1 MNRLYKHPWLIIIL
15 TLAVTAVLSF
25 QLKDIKMDN
34 STRLYFPQK
43 HSSYQR
49 LIESEDKFGGTVV
62 IGVSLETDK
71 GTIITPENLRII
83 DHISTDVEN
92 LPYVDRID
100 SLTKIDFIEDVDGA
114 LTAGNIIDVDRDE
127 NGYLPLL
134 TQEQVNQLKQN
145 LTDWDE
151 MYTRSIIS
159 DDNRAAQMQITLIA
173 NNHPGEIAH
182 LSGLTADQQDL
193 LVNAGYKT
201 VSDYQKAKAKGTFK
215 IEGLSDDELSSLE
228 NSLDEAAKSVISE
241 SDLEAQTLASVKE
254 IAEKYTK
261 GTNLKVIYF
270 GDPVVSDNF
279 LDYMTSDLAG
289 LIPLVSIVVLL
300 TLFASLKTL
309 DGTLLPLVTVLLATA
324 CTCGLMA
331 VFGFTFTIVSSVI
344 PVALIA
350 CGSAYGIHVMTHY
363 YIALDDAEA
372 KNVVLTKETHKE
384 IIIKAVDSCKTAVFL
399 AAITT
404 VIGFISLISSPMGP
418 LHSFSIFTAIGI
430 ALSWLFAELFIPSVL
445 MIKPISKVGR
455 KSKLIAKLAKRAKK
469 HIINRG
475 NARKDTLYNIFLF
488 FCGSKPRMA
497 IFIVVIAVVS
507 IFGVFKINIDSS
519 MINYFPKTSKLRQDV
534 DYVDE
539 RFAGTNLIFMMVDG
553 PKVTDSDGNILDE
566 NGVPVMNKDGK
577 YLDTNGNIIKKSDG
591 REAAFVEGSMKNPDI
606 LEAVDGLQ
614 ENITSKFDYI
624 GKVIS
629 FPTLIKRMNQVLHAP
644 SAESVAA
651 VSSSSSSDF
660 GSDDFGSGDFDF
672 DSSSD
677 FDFGNTDSDFDF
689 GSDDFGDISDSS
701 DSSSSETYEMLPDYV
716 DPNVAYVEKLNSTIT
731 VEEGFKMLT
740 SAYAEAGGKNAT
752 LDEVVKVLE
761 KKLNYKGTD
770 FYEIPYDEAKYG
782 YAQHEALK
790 DVVGNFLIMLSDK
803 DTLGRWAYDPQ
814 NENVLNPSRL
824 RVQLVSRS
832 NSTGD
837 IEKVIDE
844 CNSYAANHFPEGYT
858 ISFTGKGELEAV
870 MTDMVFSSQIQSLII
885 SLLSVIIVIS
895 LSFKSVWAGLLGA
908 IPLALTILLNYWT
921 MGTFGINLDL
931 VTSIIASVAVGIGID
946 YTIHFLETYR
956 SERAKTTDV
965 HAAARR
971 TFKSSGTG
979 ILTNA
984 LAVGLGFLVLCLSK
998 FLVLRYIGILVA
1010 IVMFTSSMLA
1020 MTILPGFLTNFDPK
1034 FSRPKV
1040 EPTEDLGADE
1050 DLYEKNT
1057 EQQTSSDSNSS
1068 QGKE

>member
-1 MNRLYKHPWLIIIL
+1 MNRLYKHPWLIIVL

-43 HSSYQR
+43 HASYQR

-71 GTIITPENLRII
+71 GTIITPENLQII

-127 NGYLPLL
+127 DGYLPLL
-134 TQEQVNQLKQN
+134 TMEQVNQLKQN

-182 LSGLTADQQDL
+182 ISSLTADQQDT

-201 VSDYQKAKAKGTFK
+201 IDDYQKAKSKGTFK
-215 IEGLSDDELSSLE
+215 IEGLSDEELSSLGAA
-228 NSLDEAAKSVISE
+228 LDEAAKTVISE
-241 SDLEAQTLASVKE
+241 SDLEAETLKDVKE
-254 IAEKYTK
+254 IAYKYTE
-261 GTNLKVIYF
+261 GTNLKVIFF

-309 DGTLLPLVTVLLATA
+309 DGTLLPLITVLLATA

-384 IIIKAVDSCKTAVFL
+384 IILKGVNECKTAVFL

-445 MIKPISKVGR
+445 MIKPVNKIGR

-469 HIINRG
+469 HSINRG
-475 NARKDTLYNIFLF
+475 NARKDTLYSIFLF

-497 IFIVVIAVVS
+497 IFIIVISVVS
-507 IFGVFKINIDSS
+507 IFGVLKINIDSS
-519 MINYFPKTSKLRQDV
+519 MINYFPSTSKLRQDV

-553 PKVTDSDGNILDE
+553 PKVTDENGNILDE

-577 YLDTNGNIIKKSDG
+577 YLDVNGNIIKKSDG
-591 REAAFVEGSMKNPDI
+591 REAAFVEGSMKDPDI
-606 LEAVDGLQ
+606 LEALDGLQ

-644 SAESVAA
+644 SAEAVAA
-651 VSSSSSSDF
+651 ASASSAGY
-660 GSDDFGSGDFDF
+660 GSDDFGSNDF
-672 DSSSD
+672 
-677 FDFGNTDSDFDF
+677 DFDF
-689 GSDDFGDISDSS
+689 GSDDFGSTDSDFDFGGDDFGSDAFADSS
-701 DSSSSETYEMLPDYV
+701 SSDSSETYEMLPDYV
-716 DPNVAYVEKLNSTIT
+716 DPNIAYVEKLNSTIT
-731 VEEGFKMLT
+731 VEEGFKLLT

-790 DVVGNFLIMLSDK
+790 DVVGNFLVMLSDK

-885 SLLSVIIVIS
+885 SLLSVIVVIS

-956 SERAKTTDV
+956 NERAKTTDV

-971 TFKSSGTG
+971 TFKSSGSG

-1040 EPTEDLGADE
+1040 EPAEDLGAEE
-1050 DLYEKNT
+1050 DLYEQNQNPPADKDSK
-1057 EQQTSSDSNSS
+1057 SS
-1068 QGKE
+1068 E

>member
-15 TLAVTAVLSF
+15 TLLVTALLGS

-34 STRLYFPQK
+34 STRQYFPQK
-43 HSSYQR
+43 HESYKR

-71 GTIITPENLRII
+71 GTILTPEYLQII

-114 LTAGNIIDVDRDE
+114 LTAGNIIDVDRNED
-127 NGYLPLL
+127 GYLPLL
-134 TQEQVNQLKQN
+134 TDEQVNQLKHN

-159 DDNRAAQMQITLIA
+159 DDNKAAQMQITLIP
-173 NNHPGEIAH
+173 NNHPGEIAYLGTLPIDEVEA
-182 LSGLTADQQDL
+182 LS
-193 LVNAGYKT
+193 NAGIKT
-201 VSDYQKAKAKGTFK
+201 FADFQKAEKKGTLSS
-215 IEGLSDDELSSLE
+215 IEGLTEEQIASLSE
-228 NSLDEAAKSVISE
+228 VINDAAKNQKSE
-241 SDLEAQTLASVKE
+241 SQIEEESLAQVKE

-261 GTNLKVIYF
+261 DTNLKVIFF

-279 LDYMTSDLAG
+279 KEFMVSDLAR

-309 DGTLLPLVTVLLATA
+309 DGTLLPLIAVLLATA

-331 VFGFTFTIVSSVI
+331 ILGFTFTIVSAVI

-363 YIALDDAEA
+363 YIALDEA
-372 KNVVLTKETHKE
+372 KAKGIVMTKETHKDV
-384 IIIKAVDSCKTAVFL
+384 IMKGLNDCRKAVFL
-399 AAITT
+399 AALTT

-418 LHSFSIFTAIGI
+418 LHSFSIFTAVGI
-430 ALSWLFAELFIPSVL
+430 ALSWLFAETFIPAVL
-445 MIKPISKVGR
+445 LVKPVSQIGK
-455 KSKLIAKLAKRAKK
+455 KSKFMQKVTNRAKK

-475 NARKDTLYNIFLF
+475 SASHDTLFHIFQF
-488 FCGSKPRMA
+488 FCGTKPRMA
-497 IFIVVIAVVS
+497 IFMLIIIVVS
-507 IFGVFKINIDSS
+507 IFGVRKINIDSS
-519 MINYFPKTSKLRQDV
+519 MINYFPPDCKLRQDV

-539 RFAGTNLIFMMVDG
+539 RFAGTNLIFMLVDG
-553 PKVTDSDGNILDE
+553 PKVTDADGNVLDE
-566 NGVPVMNKDGK
+566 NGIPVMNKDGK
-577 YLDTNGNIIKKSDG
+577 YLDVNGNIIKKSDG
-591 REAAFVEGSMKNPDI
+591 RKAALVEGSMKNPDI
-606 LEAVDGLQ
+606 LEAIDGMQ
-614 ENITSKFDYI
+614 QNITSKFPYI
-624 GKVIS
+624 GKIIS

-644 SAESVAA
+644 SEDSLATVST
-651 VSSSSSSDF
+651 SSSSATNFGADDFADFGSDDFGSSDF
-660 GSDDFGSGDFDF
+660 GSDDFGDFD
-672 DSSSD
+672 
-677 FDFGNTDSDFDF
+677 NDF
-689 GSDDFGDISDSS
+689 GSSTDSS
-701 DSSSSETYEMLPDYV
+701 AEDETYEMLPDYV
-716 DPNVAYVEKLNSTIT
+716 DPNIEYAKKLDSTIT
-731 VEEGFKMLT
+731 VEEGFKLLT
-740 SAYAEAGGKNAT
+740 EAYAEAGGKNAS

-770 FYEIPYDEAKYG
+770 YYEIPYNEAKYG

-790 DVVGNFLIMLSDK
+790 NVVGNFLVMLSDK
-803 DTLGRWAYDPQ
+803 ETLGRWANDPQ
-814 NENVLNPSRL
+814 NENVLNPNRL

-837 IEKVIDE
+837 IEKVIAE

-870 MTDMVFSSQIQSLII
+870 MTDMVFSSQIQSLLI
-885 SLLSVIIVIS
+885 SLLSVIVVIS
-895 LSFKSVWAGLLGA
+895 ISFHSVLAGLLGA

-956 SERAKTTDV
+956 NERAKTTDV

-971 TFKSSGTG
+971 TFASSGVG

-984 LAVGLGFLVLCLSK
+984 LAVGLGFLVLCLSR
-998 FLVLRYIGILVA
+998 FMVLRYIGILVA

-1040 EPTEDLGADE
+1040 EPTEDLGKDE
-1050 DLYEKNT
+1050 DLYEKKDEN
-1057 EQQTSSDSNSS
+1057 
-1068 QGKE
+1068 K

>member
-1 MNRLYKHPWLIIIL
+1 MKRLYKYPWLIIVL

-43 HSSYQR
+43 HESYKR
-49 LIESEDKFGGTVV
+49 LIESEDKFGSTVV

-71 GTIITPENLRII
+71 GSIITPENLQVI

-92 LPYVDRID
+92 LPYVGRID

-134 TQEQVNQLKQN
+134 TQDQVNQLKQN

-159 DDNRAAQMQITLIA
+159 DDNRAAQMQITLVT
-173 NNHPGEIAH
+173 NNHPGELAYMNILPVEQVEA
-182 LSGLTADQQDL
+182 LSK
-193 LVNAGYKT
+193 AGIKT
-201 VSDYQKAKAKGTFK
+201 VADFQKAESKGNLK
-215 IEGLSDDELSSLE
+215 IEGFSGDELASLKAV
-228 NSLDEAAKSVISE
+228 LDEAAKTVKSE
-241 SDLEAQTLASVKE
+241 SDLEAETLAAVKE
-254 IAEKYTK
+254 IAYKYTE
-261 GTNLKVIYF
+261 GTNLKVIFF

-279 LDYMTSDLAG
+279 QEYMTSDLAR
-289 LIPLVSIVVLL
+289 LIPLVSVVVLL

-350 CGSAYGIHVMTHY
+350 CGSAYGIHVLTHY
-363 YIALDDAEA
+363 YIALDEA
-372 KNVVLTKETHKE
+372 KAKGVVMTKETHKE
-384 IIIKAVDSCKTAVFL
+384 VIIKAVESCKTAVFL

-418 LHSFSIFTAIGI
+418 LHSFSIFTAVGI
-430 ALSWLFAELFIPSVL
+430 ALSWIFAELFIPSVL
-445 MIKPISKVGR
+445 MIKPVNQIGK
-455 KSKLIAKLAKRAKK
+455 KSKLMMKITNRAKK

-475 NARKDTLYNIFLF
+475 NVSHDTLYHIFQF
-488 FCGSKPRMA
+488 FCGTKPRMA
-497 IFIVVIAVVS
+497 IFIVALVVLS
-507 IFGVFKINIDSS
+507 AFGVRKINIDSS
-519 MINYFPKTSKLRQDV
+519 MINYFPPDSKLRQDV
-534 DYVDE
+534 DYVDA
-539 RFAGTNLIFMMVDG
+539 RFAGTNLIFMLVDG
-553 PKVTDSDGNILDE
+553 PKVTDENGNILDE
-566 NGVPVMNKDGK
+566 NGVPVMNSDGK
-577 YLDTNGNIIKKSDG
+577 YLDVNGNIIKKPDG
-591 REAAFVEGSMKNPDI
+591 RQPALVEGSMKNPDI

-614 ENITSKFDYI
+614 QNITAKFPYI
-624 GKVIS
+624 GKIIS

-644 SAESVAA
+644 SAESVAL
-651 VSSSSSSDF
+651 SSSSASSSSDF
-660 GSDDFGSGDFDF
+660 GADDFTSG
-672 DSSSD
+672 
-677 FDFGNTDSDFDF
+677 GFDF
-689 GSDDFGDISDSS
+689 GSDDFGDFGSDDFGDFSG
-701 DSSSSETYEMLPDYV
+701 SSSSADGTYEMLPDYV
-716 DPNVAYVEKLNSTIT
+716 DPNVAYVDKLSSTIT
-731 VEEGFKMLT
+731 VEEGFKLLT
-740 SAYAEAGGKNAT
+740 SAYAEAGGKNAS

-790 DVVGNFLIMLSDK
+790 DVVGNFLVMLSDK
-803 DTLGRWAYDPQ
+803 DTLGRFAYDPQ

-837 IEKVIDE
+837 IEKVIKE
-844 CNSYAANHFPEGYT
+844 CNSYASKHFPEGYT

-885 SLLSVIIVIS
+885 SLLSVFIVIAI
-895 LSFKSVWAGLLGA
+895 SFRSVWAGLLGA
-908 IPLALTILLNYWT
+908 VPLSLTILLNYWT

-956 SERAKTTDV
+956 AERAKTTDV

-998 FLVLRYIGILVA
+998 FLVLRYIGILIA
-1010 IVMFTSSMLA
+1010 LVMFTSSMLA

-1040 EPTEDLGADE
+1040 EPAEDFGADE
-1050 DLYEKNT
+1050 DLYESEEK
-1057 EQQTSSDSNSS
+1057 QSKNSS
-1068 QGKE
+1068 EEKK

>member
-15 TLAVTAVLSF
+15 TLVVTAVLTF

-43 HSSYQR
+43 HDSYTR
-49 LIESEDKFGGTVV
+49 LIESEDRFGSTVV
-62 IGVSLETDK
+62 IGISLETDK
-71 GTIITPENLRII
+71 GTIITPENLQVI
-83 DHISTDVEN
+83 DHISTDIEN
-92 LPYVDRID
+92 LPFVDRID
-100 SLTKIDFIEDVDGA
+100 SPAKIDFIEDVDGT
-114 LTAGNIIDVDRDE
+114 LTAGNIIDVERDE
-127 NGYLPLL
+127 DGYLPLL

-159 DDNRAAQMQITLIA
+159 DDNRAAQMQITLIN
-173 NNHPGEIAH
+173 NNHPGELAYMNI
-182 LSGLTADQQDL
+182 LSGEQVEL
-193 LVNAGYKT
+193 LANAGIKT
-201 VSDYQKAKAKGTFK
+201 VADFQKAESKGK
-215 IEGLSDDELSSLE
+215 LSVEGLSDDELSSISQTV
-228 NSLDEAAKSVISE
+228 NEAAKSVQSSSE
-241 SDLEAQTLASVKE
+241 LEAAALKAVKE
-254 IAEKYTK
+254 ISYKYTE
-261 GTNLKVIYF
+261 GTNLKVIFF

-279 LDYMTSDLAG
+279 QEFMVSDLAR

-309 DGTLLPLVTVLLATA
+309 DGTVLPLVTVLLSTA

-331 VFGFTFTIVSSVI
+331 VFGFTFTIVSCVI

-363 YIALDDAEA
+363 YLELEKARA
-372 KNVVLTKETHKE
+372 KGIEMTKETHKE
-384 IIIKAVDSCKTAVFL
+384 VIIAAVDSCKTAVFL
-399 AAITT
+399 AAVTT
-404 VIGFISLISSPMGP
+404 VIGFISLITSPMGP
-418 LHSFSIFTAIGI
+418 LHSFSIFTAVGI

-445 MIKPISKVGR
+445 MIKSVDKIGN
-455 KSKLIAKLAKRAKK
+455 KSKLMAKIVKRAKK

-475 NARKDTLYNIFLF
+475 NIAHDSLYHIFQF

-497 IFIVVIAVVS
+497 IFLVVIVGVS
-507 IFGVFKINIDSS
+507 IFGVRKVNIDSS
-519 MINYFPKTSKLRQDV
+519 MINYFPPDSKLRQDV

-539 RFAGTNLIFMMVDG
+539 RFAGTNLIFMIVDG
-553 PKVTDSDGNILDE
+553 PKVIDGDGNILDE

-577 YLDTNGNIIKKSDG
+577 YLDVNGNIIKESDG
-591 REAAFVEGSMKNPDI
+591 RKAALIEGSMKDPDI
-606 LEAVDGLQ
+606 LEAIDGLQ
-614 ENITSKFDYI
+614 GTITAKFPYI
-624 GKVIS
+624 GKIIS

-644 SAESVAA
+644 SADAVASASASSES
-651 VSSSSSSDF
+651 F
-660 GSDDFGSGDFDF
+660 EFDDFGF
-672 DSSSD
+672 
-677 FDFGNTDSDFDF
+677 
-689 GSDDFGDISDSS
+689 DDFGTGDFGDFG
-701 DSSSSETYEMLPDYV
+701 DFGDTSSSEAYEMLPDYV

-731 VEEGFKMLT
+731 LEEGFKLLT
-740 SAYAEAGGKNAT
+740 SAYAEAGGRNAT
-752 LDEVVKVLE
+752 LDDVVKVLE

-770 FYEIPYDEAKYG
+770 FYEIPFDEAKYG

-814 NENVLNPSRL
+814 NENVLNPSSL
-824 RVQLVSRS
+824 RIQLVSRS
-832 NSTGD
+832 NSTND
-837 IEKVIDE
+837 IAKVIKE
-844 CNSYAANHFPEGYT
+844 CNSYASKYFPEGYT
-858 ISFTGKGELEAV
+858 ISFTGKGELETV

-885 SLLSVIIVIS
+885 SLLSVFVVIAI
-895 LSFKSVWAGLLGA
+895 SFRSVWAGLLGGV
-908 IPLALTILLNYWT
+908 PLCLTILLNYWT
-921 MGTFGINLDL
+921 MGTVGINLDL

-956 SERAKTTDV
+956 AERAKTTDV

-998 FLVLRYIGILVA
+998 FMVLRYIGILVA

-1020 MTILPGFLTNFDPK
+1020 MTVLPGFLTNFDPK

-1040 EPTEDLGADE
+1040 EPTEDLGKDG
-1050 DLYEKNT
+1050 DL
-1057 EQQTSSDSNSS
+1057 
-1068 QGKE
+1068 